1 MEVAEE
7 ALLNEITSLTTDA
20 KYARLK
26 EMADAE
32 GKTVDEVVSELVSE
46 GLDARYLIQRT
57 PGKVIPF
64 AGLKST
70 DRGTES

>member
-1 MEVAEE
+1 LEVAKE
-7 ALLNEITSLTTDA
+7 ALLNEITSLTTNA

-57 PGKVIPF
+57 PGKVIPI
-64 AGLKST
+64 AGLKSSA
-70 DRGTES
+70 RGTES